1 MTEPISL
8 PADQL
13 LARMIEEQVLSLA
26 AKVQQMRTDLPRE
39 QLVPVVESYAS
50 ELNGMLTLLTQRAN
64 LSIVFQ
70 QIQRLASQ
78 AH

>member
-26 AKVQQMRTDLPRE
+26 AKVQQMRADLPRE

-64 LSIVFQ
+64 LSSVFQ

>member
-50 ELNGMLTLLTQRAN
+50 
-64 LSIVFQ
+64 
-70 QIQRLASQ
+70 
-78 AH
+78 